1 LSVPAS
7 AATQTRVHRVTTVAG
22 ALDALTALDSAPWV
36 GIDTETRKAGEGTKR
51 YQPGLDPYLSRIR
64 LLQLGTATDAY
75 VLDTTQVDPTA
86 WMWWLKDN
94 ARKLVGQNAR
104 FDLALLQQEGLF
116 IPRVWDT
123 YLADRMLRPDERGG
137 SSLEDIAKRYLG
149 LRLDKTLQASDWG
162 RELTDAQWEY
172 AGQDVTVLPRLR
184 AVLEERIKR
193 LGMLDVARIE
203 FEAVPAFAML
213 VRTGFV
219 LDQDRWKA
227 LWDKAEADLADVE
240 RQLLQILPSGVR
252 QGVLFGAQPVGVN
265 LKSPDQVRDA
275 LARLGIAVESTDEHH
290 LKALGHPV
298 AAMLLKHRELA
309 TRLKMFFRPMLGY
322 VHPLTGR
329 VHSEYWQLG
338 AASGRTTS
346 SNPNLQQIPREA
358 EVRGCFGVAPGHVLV
373 VADYSQIEL
382 RIAAEVSGD
391 ERMIDA
397 FRRGVD
403 IHRQTAALVTGKDL
417 NEVTKSERQTAKSLN
432 FGLLFGM
439 SWQGLQTYAKDV
451 YGVEMTTNDAELFR
465 TRYFEAYPGIAS
477 WQHRQLW
484 RAKKYGGVRT
494 LGGRWRPLP
503 EAGLTRACN
512 SPVQGCGSDM
522 LKLALGQLAPIVFS
536 RGWQIISEVHDEIS
550 LEVPADEG
558 EEARTVL
565 SAAMVGAGERYL
577 KKVPVEAAACLA
589 KSWADK

>member
-7 AATQTRVHRVTTVAG
+7 AATQTRVHRVTTVAD
-22 ALDALTALDSAPWV
+22 ALDALTALDSVPWV
-36 GIDTETRKAGEGTKR
+36 GLDTETRKAGEGTKR

-94 ARKLVGQNAR
+94 VRKLVGQNAR

-116 IPRVWDT
+116 IPRAWDT

-137 SSLEDIAKRYLG
+137 SSLEDLAKRYLG

-203 FEAVPAFAML
+203 FEAIPAFAML
-213 VRTGFV
+213 ARTGFV
-219 LDQDRWKA
+219 LDQERWKA
-227 LWDKAEADLADVE
+227 LWDQAEADLAGVE
-240 RQLLQILPSGVR
+240 RQLLKALPSGVR

-275 LARLGIAVESTDEHH
+275 LARLGIEVESTDEHH
-290 LKALGHPV
+290 LKALAHPV
-298 AAMLLKHRELA
+298 AEMLLKHRELA
-309 TRLKMFFRPMLGY
+309 TRLKMFYRPMPGF

-358 EVRGCFGVAPGHVLV
+358 EVRGCFGVAPWNVLV

-382 RIAAEVSGD
+382 RLVAEQSED
-391 ERMIDA
+391 PRMIEA
-397 FRRGVD
+397 FQKGAD
-403 IHRQTAALVTGKDL
+403 IHRQTAALVTGKDP
-417 NEVTKSERQTAKSLN
+417 EAVTKAERQMAKAVN
-432 FGLLFGM
+432 FGI
-439 SWQGLQTYAKDV
+439 V
-451 YGVEMTTNDAELFR
+451 YGMGAEGLVAYAHDAYGVSMSQADAERFR
-465 TRYFEAYPGIAS
+465 KRYFEAYRGVQT
-477 WQHRQLW
+477 WHHRQLW

-494 LGGRWRPLP
+494 LAGRWRPLP
-503 EAGLTRACN
+503 EPGVTRAAN
-512 SPVQGCGSDM
+512 SPTQGSGADI
-522 LKLALGQLAPIVFS
+522 LKLALSGISQAAWD
-536 RGWQIISEVHDEIS
+536 RGWGLICEVHDEIS
-550 LEVPADEG
+550 LEVPADEA
-558 EEARTVL
+558 EEAKPVL
-565 SAAMVGAGERYL
+565 SAAMVEAGRRYL
-577 KKVPVEAAACLA
+577 KTVPVEAEAHVGTT
-589 KSWADK
+589 WADK